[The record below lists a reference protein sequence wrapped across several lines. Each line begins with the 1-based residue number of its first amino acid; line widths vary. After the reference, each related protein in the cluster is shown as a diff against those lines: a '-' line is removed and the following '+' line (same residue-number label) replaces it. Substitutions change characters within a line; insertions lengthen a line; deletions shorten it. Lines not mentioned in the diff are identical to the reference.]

1 MSRIQIWAEPTV
13 HATQIRFVMQTSIP
27 YEDDKRRELAALA
40 AAKAA
45 IAELEKVERMD
56 AATVE
61 VNHVRIQEMFAGFM
75 GTPNLLSP

>member
-45 IAELEKVERMD
+45 LGELEKVERMD
-56 AATVE
+56 AATVA
-61 VNHVRIQEMFAGFM
+61 VNHARIQEILAGFM
-75 GTPNLLSP
+75 ATPNPFSL